1 MKIKKFFILVILTI
15 ILLSLS
21 GCYDAHGIEEF
32 SYATA
37 LGLDVSENKL
47 LSLTLQIS
55 IPSTTSE
62 SGSSQSSK
70 TDTITVECNSINS
83 GISLINSY
91 ISKEVNLSHCK
102 VIVIS
107 EELAYQGL
115 SEYVDT
121 FANTVEIRPDCNVI
135 IAKCSA
141 KDFIENAFP
150 SIDTLTAR
158 YYEVALKSSE
168 YTGFTTSTKSVDFIG
183 DMKTTFVQAHAILGN
198 LKLENRNTEL
208 NSALDNIYKAGETPI
223 EGSTNIEFFGTAVFR
238 DDKLVGELNGIE
250 TICYL
255 LVTNGFKNCT
265 LSIPDPF
272 NINSS
277 VDLRLNKK
285 RNSKV
290 SVDFV
295 NNSPYISVEV
305 FLEGYGISLD
315 ESTDYSSVEDISIL
329 NNYAEQYLK
338 LQLENY
344 LYKTSKELNSDISG
358 FGKYALSKY
367 LTWDEWISSN
377 WLENYKNSFFNVKVH
392 VNIQSGG
399 EFNKSP

>member
-141 KDFIENAFP
+141 KDFIENASP

-344 LYKTSKELNSDISG
+344 LYKTSKEFNSDISG

-367 LTWDEWISSN
+367 STWDEWISSN

>member
-141 KDFIENAFP
+141 KDFIENASP

-255 LVTNGFKNCT
+255 LVTNGFKNST

>member
-1 MKIKKFFILVILTI
+1 MKIKKLFILVILTI

-37 LGLDVSENKL
+37 IGLDISEDKL

-55 IPSTTSE
+55 IPSTDSE

-70 TDTITVECNSINS
+70 TDTITVKCNSINS
-83 GISLINSY
+83 GINLINNY

-107 EELAYQGL
+107 EEFAAQGL
-115 SEYVDT
+115 SECVDT
-121 FANTVEIRPDCNVI
+121 LANIVEIRPDCNVI
-135 IAKCSA
+135 ITKCSA
-141 KDFIENAFP
+141 KKFIENASP
-150 SIDTLTAR
+150 SIETLTAR

-168 YTGFTTSTKSVDFIG
+168 YTGFTPATKSVDFIG
-183 DMKTTFVQAHAILGN
+183 DMKNNFIQSHAILGN
-198 LKLENRNTEL
+198 LTMENENTKLYSN
-208 NSALDNIYKAGETPI
+208 LDNNYTAGETPI
-223 EGSTNIEFFGTAVFR
+223 EGSSNIEFFGTAVFR

-250 TICYL
+250 SICYL
-255 LVTNGFKNCT
+255 LVSDNFKNCT

-272 NINSS
+272 NVDSS
-277 VDLRLNKK
+277 VDLRINKK
-285 RNSKV
+285 RNSKI

-295 NNSPYISVEV
+295 NNSPFISVEV

-315 ESTDYSSVEDISIL
+315 ENTDYSSVEDINIL

-344 LYKTSKELNSDISG
+344 LYKTSKEFNSDISG

-377 WLENYKNSFFNVKVH
+377 WLENYKNSFFNVKVN

-399 EFNKSP
+399 QFNKSP

>member
-141 KDFIENAFP
+141 KDFIENASP

-344 LYKTSKELNSDISG
+344 LYKTSKEFNSDISG

>member
-121 FANTVEIRPDCNVI
+121 FANTVEIRPDCNII

-141 KDFIENAFP
+141 KDFIENASP